1 MLDKSMAR
9 AAGLAAALCLSAGTA
24 AAQNSYPDKPVKI
37 VVNFTAGGPLDIM
50 ARMMA
55 ERFNAIFKQPF
66 VVENRTGSG
75 GNIGAAA
82 VANAAPDGYTMLFAL
97 DSSFTVNPSLYPS
110 MGFAPEQLKPVMR
123 LASSGMLIAAHAS
136 AKAGT
141 LKELVEHGRREPVNF
156 SSAGNGS
163 PGHLSLSMLGQ
174 ATGMKINHIPYRG
187 NAPAVL
193 ALVSGE
199 VQAAAL
205 ATPGLLQHVNAGT
218 LKALAVTGSQRSPLL
233 PAVPTTAELGF
244 PDIRQDVLY
253 LAMVP
258 AQTPD
263 SVVQALRQ
271 AMEQVLAQ
279 PDVQQRLRAMDFTL
293 ESLDGEA
300 AAKELATVRERYAKI
315 IKSAGMK
322 VD

>member
-1 MLDKSMAR
+1 MLKTMVR
-9 AAGLAAALCLSAGTA
+9 ALGVAFALSVASGAATA
-24 AAQNSYPDKPVKI
+24 QAAYPDKPVRF

-55 ERFNAIFKQPF
+55 ERLNAIFKQPF
-66 VVENRTGSG
+66 VVENKTGSG

-82 VANAAPDGYTMLFAL
+82 VANAAPDGYTVLIGL
-97 DSSFTVNPSLYPS
+97 DSTFTVNPSLYS
-110 MGFAPEQLKPVMR
+110 SLGFGLDQLKPVMR
-123 LASSGMLIAAHAS
+123 LASSGMLIAAHPS
-136 AKAGT
+136 AKADT
-141 LKELVEHGRREPVNF
+141 LKGLVERGHKDPITF

-163 PGHLSLSMLGQ
+163 PGHLSLSMLSQ

-233 PAVPTTAELGF
+233 PSVPTTAELGY
-244 PDIRQDVLY
+244 PDVKQDVLY

-258 AQTPD
+258 SQTPD
-263 SVVQALRQ
+263 AVVQALRKAIQ
-271 AMEQVLAQ
+271 QVLAQ

-293 ESLDGEA
+293 ETRDGEA
-300 AAKELATVRERYAKI
+300 AAKELAEVRARYAKI
-315 IKSAGMK
+315 IKSAGMT

>member
-1 MLDKSMAR
+1 MLRSIVR
-9 AAGLAAALCLSAGTA
+9 GLGLALGLSAAATA
-24 AAQNSYPDKPVKI
+24 PALAAYPDKPVKI

-50 ARMMA
+50 ARLIA
-55 ERFNAIFKQPF
+55 DRLNATFKQPF
-66 VVENRTGSG
+66 IVENRTGSG

-82 VANAAPDGYTMLFAL
+82 VANAAPDGYTVLFGL
-97 DSSFTVNPSLYPS
+97 DSTFTVNPSLYS
-110 MGFAPEQLKPVMR
+110 SLGFRLDQLKPVVR
-123 LASSGMLIAAHAS
+123 LASSGMLIAAHPS
-136 AKAGT
+136 AKADT
-141 LKELVEHGRREPVNF
+141 LKGLVDQGLRDAVTF

-163 PGHLSLSMLGQ
+163 PGHLSLSMLSQ
-174 ATGMKINHIPYRG
+174 ATDMKINHIPYRG

-218 LKALAVTGSQRSPLL
+218 IKALAVTGSQRSPLL
-233 PAVPTTAELGF
+233 PSVPTTAELGY
-244 PDIRQDVLY
+244 PAVKQDVLY
-253 LAMVP
+253 VAMVP
-258 AQTPD
+258 SGTPD
-263 SVVQALRQ
+263 GIVRTLQSAIGKI
-271 AMEQVLAQ
+271 LAQ

-300 AAKELATVRERYAKI
+300 AAKELAAVRERYAKI
-315 IKSAGMK
+315 IKSAGMT